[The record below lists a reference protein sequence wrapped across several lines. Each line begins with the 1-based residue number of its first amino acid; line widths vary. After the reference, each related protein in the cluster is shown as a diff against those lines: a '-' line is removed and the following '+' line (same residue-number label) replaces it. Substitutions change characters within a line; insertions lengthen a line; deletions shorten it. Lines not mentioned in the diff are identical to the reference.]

1 MKIENKIFKLK
12 YNLESTANGAQ
23 EMMGENS
30 LTFIPFDDPPK
41 AVFER
46 VVEDRFDGSDK
57 TKVKGNEKVAAN

>member
-1 MKIENKIFKLK
+1 
-12 YNLESTANGAQ
+12 
-23 EMMGENS
+23 MMEENS

-57 TKVKGNEKVAAN
+57 TKVKGKIKIAVNSISLCKSLIIFRQCCQLPLHA

>member
-1 MKIENKIFKLK
+1 
-12 YNLESTANGAQ
+12 
-23 EMMGENS
+23 MMGENS